1 MNLNCLKTIGLLG
14 YIIVI
19 NDEIHSRQIK
29 LLNDIIAHYEI
40 KDDDEIIKDILD
52 DKDEKIE
59 YNDCLIA
66 FQQETKETKELIYI
80 ICFQLAIVDNDNIL
94 SNSPDSKEE
103 SILKE
108 LETYMGNSDIS
119 SQRRQGIKT
128 INKNLYHNT
137 NDDTNSFNLDFASLL
152 RIASDDYNVYKS
164 VFNQIFSEC
173 NKLSSRLQT
182 KLSVIKMPLLKSTL
196 ESFLAEYK
204 QKVLFA
210 LSDLKASSSKKELAS
225 QNFSIAL
232 MGRTKAGKST
242 LHYIM
247 CNEGQE
253 FIGKGSQ
260 RTTRFNRVFSW
271 NKLKI
276 IDTPG
281 IGAGEE
287 EGKKDEAIALSV
299 LSQADM
305 ICFVVIDDTIQN
317 DVLELLNQIAEY
329 HKPMIIVLNHKED
342 IRKKSHLKTFLN
354 NPDDWRLTNGE
365 SNLAGYIN
373 RLNRNAVAHKYD
385 KLMKVVPVFL
395 LAAQIGKES
404 KDDLI
409 FRASNYRAFI
419 DAIHSLVCDNSIIY
433 KSQTMLDEPSIRLHK
448 AFTILENERIKLC
461 TLRDKVKKIRKV
473 IFDSIASS
481 RKTIL
486 FESERSIKTEF
497 DDFYTAKSYE
507 YVEENYEEKSIFT
520 LNKSYN
526 QYLDDYKVKEHISD
540 ILSDYISAYH
550 NKISEIISEIDEEL
564 NYAKLN
570 TANLFGSDS
579 ASIKEK
585 RTTFSF
591 KGIFKAASMIL
602 DVLSIAWPV
611 LAVIS
616 IPVSLFG
623 SFFKSKQQK
632 INDAKALTLEN
643 FNKLSN
649 YSKEQVLKKS
659 KETLEQ
665 LLKDDEDEIKRF
677 FDALEEQLDEVIYF
691 VSSCC
696 NKFND
701 GIKNIDMNLVKRI
714 IQYLTNNQN
723 YYDIV
728 KTERDL
734 IKNTFTI
741 YIRNSNVRNKI
752 DVLKYQNISTEKIRI
767 RCVN

>member
-1 MNLNCLKTIGLLG
+1 MDFNSYKTIGLLG

-19 NDEIHSRQIK
+19 NEEIHSRQIK
-29 LLNDIIAHYEI
+29 MLNDVLTKYGIV
-40 KDDDEIIKDILD
+40 DDDEIIKDILD
-52 DKDEKIE
+52 DKEEKVS
-59 YNDCLIA
+59 YNDCITA
-66 FQQETKETKELIYI
+66 FQREDIEIKQIIYR
-80 ICFQLAIVDNDNIL
+80 ICFQLAIIDND
-94 SNSPDSKEE
+94 SASSPDSKEE
-103 SILKE
+103 SVLKNLESYMDTSNISLIRSQSIKE
-108 LETYMGNSDIS
+108 LNKFIYFNHSDD
-119 SQRRQGIKT
+119 
-128 INKNLYHNT
+128 KNT
-137 NDDTNSFNLDFASLL
+137 FNLDFSSLL
-152 RIASDDYNVYKS
+152 SVASDDYDIYGTA
-164 VFNQIFSEC
+164 FNKLFSEC
-173 NKLSSRLQT
+173 NRLSSRLQT
-182 KLSVIKMPLLKSTL
+182 KLNVIKMPLLKSTL
-196 ESFLAEYK
+196 ESFLSEYK
-204 QKVLFA
+204 EKVLLA
-210 LSDLKASSSKKELAS
+210 LSDLKDSSSKKELAA

-317 DVLELLNQIAEY
+317 DVLDLLNQIAKY
-329 HKPMIIVLNHKED
+329 HKPMLIVLNHKED
-342 IRKKSHLKTFLN
+342 IRKKSHLKTFKN
-354 NPDDWRLTNGE
+354 NPDEWRLTKGE

-373 RLNRNAVAHKYD
+373 RLTRNAVVHNYD
-385 KLMKVVPVFL
+385 KLMRVVPVFL
-395 LAAQIGKES
+395 LAAQIGKEQNN
-404 KDDLI
+404 DLI
-409 FRASNYRAFI
+409 FKASNYQAFI
-419 DAIHSLVCDNSIIY
+419 DAIHSLIQDNSIIY

-448 AFTILENERIKLC
+448 AFSILENEKTKLY
-461 TLRDKVKKIRKV
+461 TLRDKVKRIRKT

-481 RKTIL
+481 RRTIL

-497 DDFYTAKSYE
+497 DDFITAKSYD
-507 YVEENYEEKSIFT
+507 YVEENYEEKSIFA

-540 ILSDYISAYH
+540 ILSEYITAYH
-550 NKISEIISEIDEEL
+550 DKISEIVSEIDEEL

-570 TANLFGSDS
+570 TANLFGTDS
-579 ASIKEK
+579 ASIKGN
-585 RTTFSF
+585 RTTFPF
-591 KGIFKAASMIL
+591 KGLFKAASMIL

-616 IPVSLFG
+616 ISISLFG

-643 FNKLSN
+643 FNKLSD

-665 LLKDDEDEIKRF
+665 LLKEDEEEIKEF
-677 FDALEEQLDEVIYF
+677 FNALEEQLDEIISF
-691 VSSCC
+691 VSSCSAEFD
-696 NKFND
+696 N
-701 GIKNIDMNLVKRI
+701 GIKAIDMNLAKRI
-714 IQYLTNNQN
+714 IQYITNKQN
-723 YYDIV
+723 SYDIV
-728 KTERDL
+728 KADRDL
-734 IKNTFTI
+734 VKNTFII
-741 YIRNSNVRNKI
+741 YVRNINGGNKI

-767 RCVN
+767 RYVN

>member
-1 MNLNCLKTIGLLG
+1 MIFNFERTIGLLG
-14 YIIVI
+14 YIIVV

-29 LLNDIIAHYEI
+29 LLNDVLTRYKII
-40 KDDDEIIKDILD
+40 DDDRIIKDILD
-52 DKDEKIE
+52 DKDDKIG
-59 YNDCLIA
+59 YNDCLNA
-66 FQQETKETKELIYI
+66 FQQENNEIKEFIYRV
-80 ICFQLAIVDNDNIL
+80 CFQLAIIDSDNAN
-94 SNSPDSKEE
+94 SNKPDSKEE
-103 SILKE
+103 TILRNLELYMDNSNISLIRTQSIKAL
-108 LETYMGNSDIS
+108 
-119 SQRRQGIKT
+119 
-128 INKNLYHNT
+128 NKFAYYNE
-137 NDDTNSFNLDFASLL
+137 NDDKNIFNLDFSSLL
-152 RIASDDYNVYKS
+152 SVASNDYEIYVT
-164 VFNQIFSEC
+164 VFNKIFSEC
-173 NKLSSRLQT
+173 NILSSRLQT
-182 KLSVIKMPLLKSTL
+182 KLGIIKTPLLKSAL
-196 ESFLAEYK
+196 ERFLAEYK
-204 QKVLFA
+204 EKVLLA
-210 LSDLKASSSKKELAS
+210 LSDLKASSSKKELSA

-260 RTTRFNRVFSW
+260 RTTRFSRVFSW

-287 EGKKDEAIALSV
+287 EGKKDEAIAISV

-329 HKPMIIVLNHKED
+329 HKPMLIVLNHKED

-365 SNLAGYIN
+365 SNLTGYIN
-373 RLNRNAVAHKYD
+373 RLNRNAVAHNYD

-395 LAAQIGKES
+395 LAAQIGKEN
-404 KDDLI
+404 KDDVI
-409 FRASNYRAFI
+409 FQASNYQTFI
-419 DAIHSLVCDNSIIY
+419 DAIHFLICNNSIIY

-448 AFTILENERIKLC
+448 AFSILENERTKIC
-461 TLRDKVKKIRKV
+461 TLRDKVKKIRKA
-473 IFDSIASS
+473 IFDSVASS
-481 RKTIL
+481 RKTII
-486 FESERSIKTEF
+486 FESERSIKNEF

-507 YVEENYEEKSIFT
+507 YVEENYEEKSIFA

-550 NKISEIISEIDEEL
+550 DKISEIISEIDEEL

-579 ASIKEK
+579 ASIKGN

-602 DVLSIAWPV
+602 DALSLAWPV

-616 IPVSLFG
+616 ISVSLFG

-632 INDAKALTLEN
+632 INDAKELTLEN
-643 FNKLSN
+643 FNKLSD

-677 FDALEEQLDEVIYF
+677 FDALEEQLDEIIYF
-691 VSSCC
+691 VSGCC
-696 NKFND
+696 NEFND
-701 GIKNIDMNLVKRI
+701 GIKNIDMNLAKRI
-714 IQYLTNNQN
+714 IEYITNNQN
-723 YYDIV
+723 HYDIV

-734 IKNTFTI
+734 IKNTFMI
-741 YIRNSNVRNKI
+741 YIRKSNVRNKI

-767 RCVN
+767 RYVN